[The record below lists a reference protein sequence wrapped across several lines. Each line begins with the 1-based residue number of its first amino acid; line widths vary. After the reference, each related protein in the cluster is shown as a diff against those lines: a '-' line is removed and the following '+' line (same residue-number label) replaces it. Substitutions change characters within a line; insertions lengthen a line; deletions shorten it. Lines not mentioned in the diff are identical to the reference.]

1 MEMHQIKYFLAAA
14 STLRFARA
22 AEMCN
27 VSAPALNR
35 GIKLLEAEFGG
46 ELFRREGNRTH
57 LTELGRIVLPHL
69 QQIADAAQR
78 AKSESVKALQFESS
92 KLAIG
97 IMCTIVPNYFIEVI
111 SGFHHKWPK
120 ISLNILDDTAQ
131 ALQSKLL
138 AGDLDVAIYAS
149 PGLAE
154 NDNLNTIELY
164 TEDMTIVL
172 SKANDLARG
181 TKLYSRDLNGLPY
194 IERVNCEFATYG
206 EKLFVDRGIEGPTIC
221 QSERDDWV
229 LGLVAQ
235 NLGYSFLPVSAA
247 KFEGVVTRR
256 IEDLPIKRTVNLVTV
271 RGRKHSPAVGAFV
284 HEVARVG
291 RPQGGKKPTVK

>member
-22 AEMCN
+22 AELCN

-78 AKSESVKALQFESS
+78 AKTDSAKALQFESS

-97 IMCTIVPNYFIEVI
+97 IMCTIVPNYFIDVI
-111 SGFHHKWPK
+111 SGFHQKWPR

-131 ALQSKLL
+131 ALQAKLL

-149 PGLAE
+149 PGTTE
-154 NDNLNTIELY
+154 NGSLNAIELY
-164 TEDMTIVL
+164 AEDMIIVL
-172 SKANDLARG
+172 SKKNDLARNN
-181 TKLYSRDLNGLPY
+181 KLHSRDLMGLPY
-194 IERVNCEFATYG
+194 IERVNCEFAVYG
-206 EKLFVDRGIEGPTIC
+206 EQLFLDKGIEGPTIC

-235 NLGYSFLPVSAA
+235 DLGYSFLPVSAA
-247 KFEGVVTRR
+247 KSEGVVTRR
-256 IEDLPIKRTVNLVTV
+256 IEDLPIKRTINLVTV

-284 HEVARVG
+284 HEVARSG
-291 RPQGGKKPTVK
+291 KPQGSKKPPSK